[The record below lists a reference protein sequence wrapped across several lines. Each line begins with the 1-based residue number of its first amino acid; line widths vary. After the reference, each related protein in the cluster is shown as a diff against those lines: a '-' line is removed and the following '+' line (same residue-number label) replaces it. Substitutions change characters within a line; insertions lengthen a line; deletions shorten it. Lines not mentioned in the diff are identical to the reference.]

1 MKKLQLAC
9 LSPLYAKS
17 NTLIPIILKKMAVHS
32 DLTINV
38 DYSFCYLKISMQ
50 VHDLLTE
57 MFLLYHDFSLSFLQ
71 N

>member
-1 MKKLQLAC
+1 MKNLQLAC
-9 LSPLYAKS
+9 LFPLYAKS
-17 NTLIPIILKKMAVHS
+17 NTLIPIMPKKMTVHS

-38 DYSFCYLKISMQ
+38 DYLFCYLKISMQ
-50 VHDLLTE
+50 VHDFLTE